1 MGQNARI
8 PIKWM
13 PPESIYDQYY
23 DEKTDVVCINTA
35 NLHISLSIV
44 IVIKM
49 INIVYVSRRTTY
61 SYVS

>member
-1 MGQNARI
+1 MGQNAKI

-49 INIVYVSRRTTY
+49 INTVYVSRRTTH

>member
-1 MGQNARI
+1 MGQNAKI

-23 DEKTDVVCINTA
+23 DEKTDVVCINNE

-44 IVIKM
+44 IVINT
-49 INIVYVSRRTTY
+49 IYVSRRTTH

>member
-1 MGQNARI
+1 MGQNAKI

-13 PPESIYDQYY
+13 PPESIYYQYY

-49 INIVYVSRRTTY
+49 INTVYVSRRTTH